1 MPSEVTIAHHCL
13 SSGHPEVHLCF
24 GHRWAMHATCVWAA
38 GGGPAV
44 WMRVNMPDCDR
55 LHEKTKMGNATGVS
69 AEVAIR
75 TEA

>member
-1 MPSEVTIAHHCL
+1 
-13 SSGHPEVHLCF
+13 
-24 GHRWAMHATCVWAA
+24 MHATCVWAA